1 MRPAGGPGTTSRTF
15 ARVSG
20 TGVQSTVL
28 EDEPTAEPAT
38 IAGPVAT
45 TPSLR
50 LVFSVDRVCFADFP
64 VEGRLAAG
72 RAVQGALDIKLEG
85 DARLSRQH
93 AVLVTEKGRLR
104 LENLSQRGCLV
115 NGATVEGACS
125 LYDGDVVR
133 MGDSF
138 FVVRHQPDNLRDHEV
153 SGVLGRAPS
162 MIQLRG
168 LLHVVGPTKASVVLL
183 GETGSGKDVAAR
195 ALHEQ
200 SGRRGAFVAVNC
212 AAIPEN
218 LAESQLFGHKAGS
231 FTGAQKDHTGYF
243 RQADGGTL
251 FLDEVGELPL
261 SLQPKLLRVLD
272 EGQVFAVGAS
282 TGVPVDVRL
291 VTATNRHIAN
301 EVEQGT
307 FRADLFARLAEIT
320 ISLPPLRARK
330 EDVLLLLVRALPEGV
345 SLSPALVSALLLH
358 HWPFNVR
365 ELMKI
370 ATELEV
376 KAQGRPV
383 LDVDL
388 LEGRLLGPQPGGGTG
403 PVATPAP
410 VELPR
415 AERVPAPKREEPAPS
430 KEDLERLLAAH
441 RGKVSDVA
449 RATGRSRTQVYR
461 WLEQHGFDLKQ
472 FRA

>member
-1 MRPAGGPGTTSRTF
+1 
-15 ARVSG
+15 
-20 TGVQSTVL
+20 
-28 EDEPTAEPAT
+28 
-38 IAGPVAT
+38 
-45 TPSLR
+45 
-50 LVFSVDRVCFADFP
+50 
-64 VEGRLAAG
+64 
-72 RAVQGALDIKLEG
+72 
-85 DARLSRQH
+85 
-93 AVLVTEKGRLR
+93 
-104 LENLSQRGCLV
+104 
-115 NGATVEGACS
+115 
-125 LYDGDVVR
+125 
-133 MGDSF
+133 
-138 FVVRHQPDNLRDHEV
+138 
-153 SGVLGRAPS
+153 
-162 MIQLRG
+162 
-168 LLHVVGPTKASVVLL
+168 
-183 GETGSGKDVAAR
+183 GKDVAAR

-291 VTATNRHIAN
+291 VAATNRHIAK

-330 EDVLLLLVRALPEGV
+330 EDVLLLLLRALPEGV

-388 LEGRLLGPQPGGGTG
+388 LEGRLLGPQPGGGPG

-430 KEDLERLLAAH
+430 KEELERLLAAH